1 LCVLT
6 TVLLAGRLVLLPRF
20 DLDVVFDAIDTERPT
35 LFPGV
40 PPIYQAILDAPAVRR
55 HDLRSIRVCISGAMK
70 LPIATQDRF
79 ERLTGARLVE
89 GYGTTESSPATHC
102 NPVTGEGKRGTVG
115 VPLPGTDARIVDP
128 EDPGQTLDVGAV
140 GELAVRGPQVFP
152 GYWPPTDDRNVEQP
166 VTADGWLLTG
176 DLATMDDDGYFTVV
190 DRKKDLIIAGGF
202 NIYPGEVESVIT
214 AVVGVAECCVVGLPD
229 RYRGETVKA
238 YVVARDGVEVSEQ
251 QILDVCGRELSAYK
265 VPKLVELRDALP
277 KTAVGKALR
286 RVLLAEEQAKGGD
299 A

>member
-1 LCVLT
+1 L
-6 TVLLAGRLVLLPRF
+6 
-20 DLDVVFDAIDTERPT
+20 
-35 LFPGV
+35 
-40 PPIYQAILDAPAVRR
+40 
-55 HDLRSIRVCISGAMK
+55 S
-70 LPIATQDRF
+70 
-79 ERLTGARLVE
+79 GARLVE

-102 NPVTGEGKRGTVG
+102 NPVTGTGKRGSVG

-128 EDPGQTLDVGAV
+128 SDPSRVLGVGED
-140 GELAVRGPQVFP
+140 GELAVRGPQVFA
-152 GYWPPTDDRNVEQP
+152 GYWNDEEGAV
-166 VTADGWLLTG
+166 VDGWLLTG
-176 DLATMDDDGYFTVV
+176 DLARMDADGYFTVV

-202 NIYPGEVESVIT
+202 NIYPAEVEAVIEG
-214 AVVGVAECCVVGLPD
+214 VDGVAECCVVGIPD

-238 YVVARDGVEVSEQ
+238 YVVAHDGAHVSEAQ
-251 QILDVCGRELSAYK
+251 VIDACARELSAYK